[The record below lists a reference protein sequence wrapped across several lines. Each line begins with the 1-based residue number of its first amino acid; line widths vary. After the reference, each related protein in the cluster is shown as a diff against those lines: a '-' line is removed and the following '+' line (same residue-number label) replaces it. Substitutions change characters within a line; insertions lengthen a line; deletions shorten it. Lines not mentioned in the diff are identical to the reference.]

1 MKCSRKACDSTVASR
16 RKRLRLKPC
25 VCISCTAPRR
35 RHHRHECPCANSV
48 SSPPCCA
55 RRLRVLAHSH
65 DAPGSR
71 ASHDD
76 CGCSRTA
83 TGCLT
88 LLMTASMNH
97 LTIAGARAQPALH
110 AIGHSIEHDTCSP
123 APSGTVSNTIHA
135 ALRATASVPR
145 SGGGG
150 AGLTAQACS
159 SLAEA
164 WEPCWAMRDSRLSYW

>member
-97 LTIAGARAQPALH
+97 LTSAGARAQPPLFARHRTATLARH
-110 AIGHSIEHDTCSP
+110 RAQYRPRYTQPCARQP
-123 APSGTVSNTIHA
+123 ACQG
-135 ALRATASVPR
+135 R
-145 SGGGG
+145 GGGG

>member
-55 RRLRVLAHSH
+55 RRLRVLAHRH

-71 ASHDD
+71 ASHDS

-97 LTIAGARAQPALH
+97 LTSAGARAQPPLHAIAQPPLH
-110 AIGHSIEHDTCSP
+110 AIGHSIDHDTRSP
-123 APSGTVSNTIHA
+123 ARDRQ
-135 ALRATASVPR
+135 RAKVG
-145 SGGGG
+145 GGGG